1 MRLATERDLRAEQVD
16 LALAVVRLDDGHTA
30 LEIVL
35 TPGPTAAQR
44 LLRVEPRNRLRSLR
58 GRVGIETEHRAVV
71 EEDVHLLVHA
81 GSNRLRVVDRNP
93 KDRTRDVVLLALQLT
108 VRLTRR
114 ANEQVIVDR
123 QIERVAE

>member
-16 LALAVVRLDDGHTA
+16 LALAVVRFDDGHTT

-44 LLRVEPRNRLRSLR
+44 LLGVEPRDRLRALR
-58 GRVGIETEHRAVV
+58 SRVGIETEHRAVV
-71 EEDVHLLVHA
+71 EEDVDLFVHA
-81 GSNRLRVVDRNP
+81 RGNRLRVVDRNAE
-93 KDRTRDVVLLALQLT
+93 DRTGDVILLALQLT
-108 VRLTRR
+108 VRLAGR
-114 ANEQVIVDR
+114 AHEQVVVDR

>member
-1 MRLATERDLRAEQVD
+1 MRLAAEGDLRAEQVD

-35 TPGPTAAQR
+35 APRPTTAQR
-44 LLRVEPRNRLRSLR
+44 FLRVEPRDRLRALR
-58 GRVGIETEHRAVV
+58 RRIGIEAEHRAVV
-71 EEDVHLLVHA
+71 EEDIDLLVH
-81 GSNRLRVVDRNP
+81 SRRNRLRVVDRNAE
-93 KDRTRDVVLLALQLT
+93 DRTRDVVLLALQLT

-123 QIERVAE
+123 QIQRVAE